1 VPGALPRGGRKR
13 EGAAPS
19 GAELVR
25 VPDLPETLDRRGSV
39 DLHDRNLE
47 PWIRLGI
54 LFVFLGFCAAG
65 AANVFGQKTAATEAS
80 GAAADL
86 EVEAPSASRGGL
98 IYQVR
103 FRVHAN
109 RELIEPALVLEAGW
123 FEGLTINT
131 FEPEPAEWEHRD
143 GRNVLV
149 YGPVEEGDTLVA
161 RLQFQVNP
169 TAVGN
174 RQQGV
179 VLEDGGEEL
188 VRLDHDMTIFP

>member
-1 VPGALPRGGRKR
+1 M
-13 EGAAPS
+13 
-19 GAELVR
+19 
-25 VPDLPETLDRRGSV
+25 PDLPDTLERRGSV

-54 LFVFLGFCAAG
+54 LLVFLGFCAAG
-65 AANVFGQKTAATEAS
+65 AANVFGQKTSAAEAS
-80 GAAADL
+80 AERADL

-109 RELIEPALVLEAGW
+109 QELVEPALVLDPGW

-131 FEPEPAEWEHRD
+131 YQPEPAEWEHRN
-143 GRNVLV
+143 GHNVLV

-169 TAVGN
+169 TAVG
-174 RQQGV
+174 RRDQGV
-179 VLEDGGEEL
+179 TLEDGGEQL
-188 VRLDHDMTIFP
+188 VRLEHDMTIFP

>member
-1 VPGALPRGGRKR
+1 
-13 EGAAPS
+13 
-19 GAELVR
+19 VR
-25 VPDLPETLDRRGSV
+25 VPDLPETLERRGSV
-39 DLHDRNLE
+39 DLHERNLE
-47 PWIRLGI
+47 PWIRLGV
-54 LFVFLGFCAAG
+54 LLLFLGFCAAG
-65 AANVFGQKTAATEAS
+65 MANVFGQKTSATETS
-80 GAAADL
+80 GTAADL

-103 FRVHAN
+103 FRVHAK
-109 RELIEPALVLEAGW
+109 RELLEPALVLDPGW

-131 FEPEPAEWEHRD
+131 FEPEPVEWEHRN

-169 TAVGN
+169 TALGD
-174 RQQGV
+174 RDQGV
-179 VLEDGGEEL
+179 VLEDGGEAQ